1 MTPNLVGVVTI
12 GVLILI
18 FLLICRLQRSTEGVQ
33 WPDLLKK
40 EIEDGDEPRP
50 PGGIK
55 FYYV

>member
-1 MTPNLVGVVTI
+1 MTPNLVGVITI

-18 FLLICRLQRSTEGVQ
+18 FLLICRLQRSNEGVR

-40 EIEDGDEPRP
+40 EIEDGGEPRP
-50 PGGIK
+50 PDGIK